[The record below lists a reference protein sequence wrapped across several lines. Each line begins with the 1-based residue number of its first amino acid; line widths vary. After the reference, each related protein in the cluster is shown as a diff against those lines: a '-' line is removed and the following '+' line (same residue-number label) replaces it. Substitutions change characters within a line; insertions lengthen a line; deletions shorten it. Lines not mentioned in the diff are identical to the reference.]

1 MKLENHG
8 LSESAGNRDRP
19 RTFVIASI
27 IVCSL
32 LATMG
37 LANWIDSRR
46 PTPNLQVEEESL
58 YLAGHTVKRASLAF
72 NGLAADWYWM
82 RSLQYVGHKLLNAK
96 TNIQLDDLSQ
106 LNLNLLA
113 ALLDVTT
120 TLDPEFQ
127 EPYEYAAA
135 VLPAI
140 NVQEAIRI
148 IRKGIAA
155 NPSAWRLY
163 QYLGYIYW
171 QQHDFQAASKA
182 YGEGA
187 KLPGAPYW
195 MEAMKARM
203 AAEGGSR
210 NLAREIYGRMYEQ
223 AGDNSVK
230 EMARRRLLQLD
241 SWDHRDALRKALSIY
256 RSKVGR
262 CPSSWKEIEVLS
274 RALQLPVDSTGAPL
288 DPAGTAYL
296 LVNRN
301 CDVDLD
307 PRSEVPR

>member
-1 MKLENHG
+1 MKWRNG
-8 LSESAGNRDRP
+8 LSDRVDKSG
-19 RTFVIASI
+19 RTRSFVTVSI
-27 IVCSL
+27 IACSL
-32 LATMG
+32 LATVW
-37 LANWIDSRR
+37 LANWIDSHR
-46 PTPNLQVEEESL
+46 PTADLQVEEEGL
-58 YLAGHTVKRASLAF
+58 YLAGHTVKRASLGF
-72 NGLAADWYWM
+72 HGLAADWYWM
-82 RSLQYVGHKLLNAK
+82 RSLQYVGHKILNTK

-113 ALLDVTT
+113 PLLDVTT
-120 TLDPEFQ
+120 TLDPEFE

-155 NPSAWRLY
+155 NPSAWRPY

-187 KLPGAPYW
+187 KLPGAPHW

-210 NLAREIYGRMYEQ
+210 NLAREIYSRMYEQ

-241 SWDHRDALRKALSIY
+241 SWDQRDALRKALSIY

-262 CPSSWKEIEVLS
+262 CPSSWKEVEVLS
-274 RALQLPVDSTGAPL
+274 RALRLSVDSTGAPL
-288 DPAGTAYL
+288 DPAGIPYV
-296 LVNRN
+296 LVNGN